1 MENRLSRG
9 GYWLRW
15 LITFVISLAVAFL
28 AQLTGGVVAAVIELI
43 ISLAVSIYM
52 IVAGVR
58 RMHDVD
64 KSGWFILVPIYN
76 LILTLT
82 DGTPGPNRFG
92 DDPRGRGRGTEEA
105 SGTWDC
111 PACGARNTSFDKEKC
126 FKCGSP
132 RPAEAPPTP

>member
-1 MENRLSRG
+1 MQNRLARG

-15 LITFVISLAVAFL
+15 LIALAISLAAAFL
-28 AQLTGGVVAAVIELI
+28 ARLDGGIIVAIFELI
-43 ISLAVSIYM
+43 VSLAVSIYM
-52 IVAGVR
+52 IVMGVR

-82 DGTPGPNRFG
+82 DGTPGSNRFG
-92 DDPRGRGRGTEEA
+92 DDPRGRGRGAEET
-105 SGTWDC
+105 SVTWSC

-126 FKCGSP
+126 FACGAP
-132 RPAEAPPTP
+132 RPAGDPPAP